1 MQDVCKV
8 LMIKSSPVRQLLE
21 SQFGIEE
28 DNEIIKNLNSRE
40 DKLIDDNE
48 NNEDKKNE
56 TTLMLF
62 SDSENNSTMMS
73 MDNYFSSLIQ
83 PFIQKLKFSPK
94 VFFQD
99 QLKSLKNLLNNYKI
113 DEVKNLTRSKRQL
126 SINSGLLHL
135 IGLEDHGFYTD
146 RLEPQGLLG
155 GNGWFSNKG
164 GLLGGP
170 GAIFSTGSVLTDYP
184 SPY

>member
-1 MQDVCKV
+1 M
-8 LMIKSSPVRQLLE
+8 
-21 SQFGIEE
+21 EE
-28 DNEIIKNLNSRE
+28 DNEITENLSSKKN
-40 DKLIDDNE
+40 KLINDNE
-48 NNEDKKNE
+48 NNNLQDKNNK
-56 TTLMLF
+56 TTLTLF
-62 SDSENNSTMMS
+62 SDDDKNSTMFS
-73 MDNYFSSLIQ
+73 MDNYFPSLLQ
-83 PFIQKLKFSPK
+83 PFIQRLKFSPK

-99 QLKSLKNLLNNYKI
+99 QLKSFKNLLNNYKI

-126 SINSGLLHL
+126 SINTGLLHL